1 MTTTERNTQMSNT
14 RSSRLVSLT
23 ETAWRTGLAS
33 DPDTLSQY
41 LEREN
46 DDALVMTS
54 RGVRVDIERL
64 VSEEPAAFTLPVV
77 EFIGDRVLG

>member
-1 MTTTERNTQMSNT
+1 MNIIERNIKMSDT
-14 RSSRLVSLT
+14 KSSRLVSLN

-33 DPDTLSQY
+33 DPESLSQY
-41 LEREN
+41 LEKEN
-46 DDALVMTS
+46 DEALVMTS

-64 VSEEPAAFTLPVV
+64 VSDETTSFTLPII

>member
-1 MTTTERNTQMSNT
+1 MTTTERTTHMNNART
-14 RSSRLVSLT
+14 SRLVSLT

-33 DPDTLSQY
+33 DPEMLSQY
-41 LEREN
+41 LEKEN

-64 VSEEPAAFTLPVV
+64 VSDEPATFTLPVV